1 MTQFLK
7 YLKKLI
13 WCSRRPKM
21 GELTGKNTIHK
32 NVLPL
37 VEEAMAKGII
47 HRMLKEE
54 LFGTLSMPVFRL
66 QRYFLR

>member
-1 MTQFLK
+1 
-7 YLKKLI
+7 
-13 WCSRRPKM
+13 M

-37 VEEAMAKGII
+37 VEEAMANGII
-47 HRMLKEE
+47 RRWLKEE
-54 LFGTLSMPVFRL
+54 LFGTLSMAVFRL